1 MALKIIARTRTM
13 PRMETS
19 RAVFLLRRGLKD
31 DISPSMPLSLPCFVV
46 LVIFPRPTI
55 VGEETFI

>member
-1 MALKIIARTRTM
+1 
-13 PRMETS
+13 METS

-31 DISPSMPLSLPCFVV
+31 ETPPSMPLSLPCFVV